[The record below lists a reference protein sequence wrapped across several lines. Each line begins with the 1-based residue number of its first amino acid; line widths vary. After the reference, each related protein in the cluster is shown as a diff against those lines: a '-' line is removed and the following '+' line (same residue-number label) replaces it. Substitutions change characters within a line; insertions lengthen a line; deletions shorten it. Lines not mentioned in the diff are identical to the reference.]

1 MNLEILVPDGVVLD
15 TPIRGLRAA
24 DRSGLFGLWP
34 NHEEFATLLAPCV
47 LSYRDEEDREHY
59 AAVDGGVLV
68 LGSQAPGAAFPNSV
82 WEREERNEKR
92 VSIAT
97 REAVLADSIEE
108 VADAAAAMLAA
119 RHQEERTAREEFAEL
134 QSSLLREMHK
144 AEKRA

>member
-1 MNLEILVPDGVVLD
+1 MKLEILVPDGVVLD

-24 DRSGLFGLWP
+24 DASGLFGLWP
-34 NHEEFATLLAPCV
+34 NHEDFATLLVPCV

-68 LGSQAPGAAFPNSV
+68 LQRGQVSV
-82 WEREERNEKR
+82 G
-92 VSIAT
+92 T
-97 REAVLADSIEE
+97 REAVLADRIEE

-119 RHQEERTAREEFAEL
+119 RRQKERTAREEFAEL

>member
-1 MNLEILVPDGVVLD
+1 MKLEILVPDGVVLD

-24 DRSGLFGLWP
+24 DASGLFDLWP
-34 NHEEFATLLAPCV
+34 NHEDFATLLVPCV

-68 LGSQAPGAAFPNSV
+68 LQRGQVSV
-82 WEREERNEKR
+82 G
-92 VSIAT
+92 T
-97 REAVLADSIEE
+97 REAVLADRIEE

-119 RHQEERTAREEFAEL
+119 RRQKERTAREEFAEL

>member
-1 MNLEILVPDGVVLD
+1 MNLEILVPDGVVLA

-24 DRSGLFGLWP
+24 DASGLFGLWSH
-34 NHEEFATLLAPCV
+34 HEDFATLLVPCV

-68 LGSQAPGAAFPNSV
+68 LQKGQ
-82 WEREERNEKR
+82 
-92 VSIAT
+92 VSIGT
-97 REAVLADSIEE
+97 REAVLADRIEE
-108 VADAAAAMLAA
+108 MADAAAAMLAA
-119 RHQEERTAREEFAEL
+119 RRQEERTAREEFAEL

>member
-24 DRSGLFGLWP
+24 DASGLFGLWP
-34 NHEEFATLLAPCV
+34 HHEDFATLLVPCV
-47 LSYRDEEDREHY
+47 LSYRDEEDCEHY

-68 LGSQAPGAAFPNSV
+68 LQRGQVSV
-82 WEREERNEKR
+82 G
-92 VSIAT
+92 T
-97 REAVLADSIEE
+97 REAVLADRVEE

-119 RHQEERTAREEFAEL
+119 RRQEERTAREEFAEL

>member
-24 DRSGLFGLWP
+24 DASGLFGLWP
-34 NHEEFATLLAPCV
+34 HHEDFATLLVPCV
-47 LSYRDEEDREHY
+47 LSYRDEEDCEHY

-68 LGSQAPGAAFPNSV
+68 LRSQTEFEN
-82 WEREERNEKR
+82 ERR
-92 VSIAT
+92 VSIGT
-97 REAVLADSIEE
+97 REAVLADRIEE
-108 VADAAAAMLAA
+108 VAGVAAAMLAA